1 MIKQSSTYEQQI
13 AKLREHGCAVSDE
26 LFCKEIL
33 SRVSYYRLSAY
44 FLTFKMEDGLY
55 APGTDFNKVFGI
67 YEFDCKLRRLLFS
80 VLEDLEIY
88 LRAQLSYYHTQKY
101 GALGYLNPDNFNS
114 RHSHADFTARLD
126 ELVNGNDKLPFV
138 AHHITKYNNQFPL
151 WVIMELFTFGMLSY
165 FYAEMLTPD
174 RKKLA
179 HKVFKTS
186 VAEAKSWLYC
196 CTNLR
201 NMCAHSRRLYN
212 SVFSVV
218 PANIPGV
225 DEFSGRRLFAALMAV
240 RALYPCAE
248 KWNNEF
254 LSAMSAL
261 FDEYRD
267 AILLRHIGFPADWK
281 KIMVLPKEVSIEGKD
296 ES

>member
-1 MIKQSSTYEQQI
+1 MVKQSSTYEQQI
-13 AKLREHGCAVSDE
+13 AKLREHGCTVSDE
-26 LFCKEIL
+26 PFCKEVL

-80 VLEDLEIY
+80 VIEELEIY
-88 LRAQLSYYHTQKY
+88 IRAQLSYYHTQKY
-101 GALGYLNPDNFNS
+101 STLGYLNPNNFNS
-114 RHSHADFTARLD
+114 RHNHGDFAARLD
-126 ELVNGNDKLPFV
+126 ELVKGNDKLPFV
-138 AHHITKYNNQFPL
+138 AHHNAKYNSQFPL

-165 FYAEMLTPD
+165 FYADMISAD

-179 HKVFKTS
+179 HTVFKTS

-218 PANIPGV
+218 PAYIPGV

-240 RALYPCAE
+240 RALYPSTE
-248 KWNNEF
+248 KWNNAF
-254 LSAMSAL
+254 IPAMSAL
-261 FDEYRD
+261 LGEYSD
-267 AILLRHIGFPADWK
+267 AIILRHIGFPEDWET
-281 KIMVLPKEVSIEGKD
+281 IMWK
-296 ES
+296 